1 MAANNPEPYLDPV
14 SAGVCEVLN
23 CSSPASFRA
32 SWVQGVIVRLVCT
45 THKAE
50 IEGRLFGDLTP
61 SKFAKKRVAKKKIA
75 IPLAVKKP
83 GLNGGG
89 CRVAQPMPG
98 TPENHSCRITHLK

>member
-14 SAGVCEVLN
+14 SAGICEVLN
-23 CSSPASFRA
+23 CSSPATFRA

-61 SKFAKKRVAKKKIA
+61 SKFAKKRVAK
-75 IPLAVKKP
+75 
-83 GLNGGG
+83 
-89 CRVAQPMPG
+89 
-98 TPENHSCRITHLK
+98 